1 MTGNHEPQL
10 ANFSSQTERE
20 GESRGVVSRGGQ
32 GPETTFRHT
41 MPTASLLERLNNI
54 PTDQTDEGA
63 DSAAADSASTWLFD
77 RTPQAQG
84 PGPGNVVESTAE
96 ANDLVA
102 GPWAALSI
110 APLGA
115 AACESSSA
123 ATPGARDLV
132 GATSPAP
139 KRKRTLSEGAE
150 GPEGPR
156 SPGQRARRSAQSST
170 ATTDRYHK
178 RVAHEH
184 APGRLSAEL
193 RAALGMASTTTVPP
207 YLARM
212 QDAGL
217 PPPGARLAPHP

>member
-1 MTGNHEPQL
+1 
-10 ANFSSQTERE
+10 
-20 GESRGVVSRGGQ
+20 
-32 GPETTFRHT
+32 
-41 MPTASLLERLNNI
+41 MPAASLLERLNNI

-63 DSAAADSASTWLFD
+63 DSAAADKASTWRFD
-77 RTPQAQG
+77 RTPQAQAG
-84 PGPGNVVESTAE
+84 VDEEESTGE

-123 ATPGARDLV
+123 ATPGARDIA

-150 GPEGPR
+150 GPEGPRSSPR

-212 QDAGL
+212 QEAGL
-217 PPPGARLAPHP
+217 PPPGARLAPSPLTPATPLAPPPPP

>member
-1 MTGNHEPQL
+1 
-10 ANFSSQTERE
+10 
-20 GESRGVVSRGGQ
+20 
-32 GPETTFRHT
+32 
-41 MPTASLLERLNNI
+41 MPAASLLERLNNI

-63 DSAAADSASTWLFD
+63 DSAAADKASTWRFD
-77 RTPQAQG
+77 RTPQAQAG
-84 PGPGNVVESTAE
+84 VDEEESTGE

-115 AACESSSA
+115 AACESSCA
-123 ATPGARDLV
+123 ATPGARDIA

-156 SPGQRARRSAQSST
+156 SSPRSPGQRARRSAQSST
-170 ATTDRYHK
+170 ATADRYHK

>member
-1 MTGNHEPQL
+1 
-10 ANFSSQTERE
+10 
-20 GESRGVVSRGGQ
+20 
-32 GPETTFRHT
+32 

-193 RAALGMASTTTVPP
+193 RAALGMASTTTAPP